1 MRESWQPCLNTKD
14 YIHRAGSITLRIGL
28 LTIGT
33 LQPDNVIGAGT
44 LNMFKNSLDRL
55 WSKQD
60 LLYNYRASI
69 EKSNYVY

>member
-1 MRESWQPCLNTKD
+1 MSLFFKTFHELHILKTFKD
-14 YIHRAGSITLRIGL
+14 FKYPWGPW
-28 LTIGT
+28 
-33 LQPDNVIGAGT
+33 PDNVIGAGT

-55 WSKQD
+55 WSKQE